1 LAGWVALLEEVLKLL
16 NTTKSSKAQTLLS
29 LFFISEDFISSI
41 VMDLDTFRQ
50 LAGFDAEQ
58 YIKNMKD
65 ELGIKRV
72 RAFFDNQSSQAMSR
86 HVGPDEVL
94 EIHLPTLSTIL
105 SQRPELSAAEGIAK
119 LKSAIAE
126 ELCHGQFRET
136 DHNQSVV
143 GCTISEMQKHLT
155 SEELSFQYI
164 KEKVSRLEQ
173 AAEVFKGTPIKKQ
186 D

>member
-1 LAGWVALLEEVLKLL
+1 
-16 NTTKSSKAQTLLS
+16 
-29 LFFISEDFISSI
+29 
-41 VMDLDTFRQ
+41 MDLDTFRQ
-50 LAGFDAEQ
+50 LAGFDADQ
-58 YIKNMKD
+58 YIKSMKD

-72 RAFFDNQSSQAMSR
+72 RVLFDNQTSRAMSR
-86 HVGPDEVL
+86 HAGPDEVL
-94 EIHLPTLSTIL
+94 EIHLPALTTIL
-105 SQRPELSAAEGIAK
+105 SQKPELSAAEGIAK

-143 GCTISEMQKHLT
+143 GCTISQMQKHLT
-155 SEELSFQYI
+155 NEELSYPYI
-164 KEKVSRLEQ
+164 KDKISHLEQ

>member
-1 LAGWVALLEEVLKLL
+1 
-16 NTTKSSKAQTLLS
+16 
-29 LFFISEDFISSI
+29 
-41 VMDLDTFRQ
+41 MDLDTLRQ
-50 LAGFDAEQ
+50 LAGFDADQ
-58 YIKNMKD
+58 YIKSMKD

-72 RAFFDNQSSQAMSR
+72 RVLFDNKTSRAMSR

-94 EIHLPTLSTIL
+94 EIHLPALSTIL
-105 SQRPELSAAEGIAK
+105 SQRPELSASEGIAK

-136 DHNQSVV
+136 DHNHSVV
-143 GCTISEMQKHLT
+143 GCTISEMKKHLT
-155 SEELSFQYI
+155 SEELSYPYI
-164 KEKVSRLEQ
+164 KEKISHLEQ

>member
-1 LAGWVALLEEVLKLL
+1 LDLE
-16 NTTKSSKAQTLLS
+16 
-29 LFFISEDFISSI
+29 
-41 VMDLDTFRQ
+41 TFRQ
-50 LAGFDAEQ
+50 LAGFEADS
-58 YIKNMKD
+58 YIKKMKD

-72 RAFFDNQSSQAMSR
+72 RVLFDNQTSRAMSR
-86 HVGPDEVL
+86 YAGPDEVL
-94 EIHLPTLSTIL
+94 EIHLPALTTIL

-143 GCTISEMQKHLT
+143 GCTISQMHKHLT
-155 SEELSFQYI
+155 SEELSYPYI
-164 KEKVSRLEQ
+164 KDKISHLEQ
-173 AAEVFKGTPIKKQ
+173 AAEVFKGTPINKQ